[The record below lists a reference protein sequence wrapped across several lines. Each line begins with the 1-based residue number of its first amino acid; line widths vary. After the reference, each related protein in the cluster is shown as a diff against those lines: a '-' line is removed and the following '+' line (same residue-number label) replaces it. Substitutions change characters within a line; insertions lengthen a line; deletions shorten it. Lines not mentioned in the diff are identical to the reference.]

1 MEECL
6 SQFSVSY
13 ISREIKFYP
22 QLKVHGPQTLGA
34 IVPFCCNCCF
44 HGLPYSCLLLDKKY
58 PISLSLLSSTCP
70 GSACLV
76 SRGSIDLIS
85 HLARAAIHPPSCN
98 EVVLRH
104 QLRFGRWKKMQQLAK
119 APQQMF
125 GRRTSATPWENKLS
139 HLHLHSIA

>member
-1 MEECL
+1 MAPRPSGQLYPFVAIPVFMDCHTVAYSWTKSTQFLFRCSLALALALPAL
-6 SQFSVSY
+6 S
-13 ISREIKFYP
+13 P
-22 QLKVHGPQTLGA
+22 
-34 IVPFCCNCCF
+34 
-44 HGLPYSCLLLDKKY
+44 
-58 PISLSLLSSTCP
+58 
-70 GSACLV
+70 
-76 SRGSIDLIS
+76 GSIDLIS

-139 HLHLHSIA
+139 PLHLHSIA